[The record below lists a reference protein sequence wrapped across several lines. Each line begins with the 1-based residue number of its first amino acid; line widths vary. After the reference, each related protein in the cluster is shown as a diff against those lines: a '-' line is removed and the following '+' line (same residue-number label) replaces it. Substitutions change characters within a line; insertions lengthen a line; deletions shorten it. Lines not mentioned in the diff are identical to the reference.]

1 MTFKRHLLA
10 TAAML
15 FLVPATSH
23 AISFTATLTSMKIQA
38 RPGQVLTRQFQV
50 TLDKDQPRTQFRT
63 RVEDWWRSEDGT
75 ESFYADPGT
84 LQHSCG
90 SWVSLNP
97 VEAAIDPGQTL
108 NVRVTVSV
116 PGELA
121 PGGYWCVLTLEEVPN
136 PLAAPT
142 GVGVQFLASTSTG
155 IFVYV
160 DPVTRAATI
169 TDVDIVGEEAA
180 IRVQNDGNA
189 PLGVEGRVQFLREG
203 QANPIAEVMVP
214 RATLLRDPA
223 PSARFKTALPS
234 ADVLP
239 SGRYLVRVILDIGLD
254 HYIGVQREMDI
265 IRSHLTAEA
274 R

>member
-1 MTFKRHLLA
+1 MTFKRHVLA

-15 FLVPATSH
+15 FLLPATSH

-38 RPGQVLTRQFQV
+38 RPGQVITRQFQV

-90 SWVSLNP
+90 AWVSLNP

-108 NVRVTVSV
+108 NVRVTISV

-121 PGGYWCVLTLEEVPN
+121 PGGYWCVLTLDEVPN

-160 DPVTRAATI
+160 DPVTRAASI
-169 TDVDIVGEEAA
+169 TDVDVVGEEAA

-189 PLGVEGRVQFLREG
+189 PLGVEGRVEFIREG
-203 QANPIAEVMVP
+203 QADPVASVMIP
-214 RATLLRDPA
+214 RGTLLRHPA
-223 PSARFKTALPS
+223 PSSRFKTQLPS
-234 ADVLP
+234 VDALP
-239 SGRYLVRVILDIGLD
+239 SGRYLVRVVLDIGLD

-265 IRSHLTAEA
+265 VRGYPVAEA